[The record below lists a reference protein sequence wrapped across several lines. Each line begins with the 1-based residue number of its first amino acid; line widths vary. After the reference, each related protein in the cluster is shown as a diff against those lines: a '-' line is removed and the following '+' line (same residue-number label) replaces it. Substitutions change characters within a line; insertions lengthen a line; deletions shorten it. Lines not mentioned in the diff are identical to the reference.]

1 MDEERWQ
8 AVLATDGA
16 LDGSFVYAVRSTGV
30 YCRTTCPSRR
40 PRRENVQFFDTPA
53 LAEAAG
59 FRPCKRCHP
68 QGDVPDPAGEV
79 VEQICAFIRE
89 QGAPSL
95 AELGAQFHLSPAHL
109 QRLFKRVTGLSPR
122 QYAEVC
128 RLDRL
133 KRELREGESVTDAQ
147 NEAGYS
153 SSSRLYERAP
163 GQLGMSPKAYQ
174 KGGAAQVIRYTIF
187 PSAIGLVLLA
197 ATERGICALRLAD
210 GRDELLAVL
219 SDEFPRATLVE
230 DPEGLAE
237 WAAIV
242 ANDLTGAGPLLRLP
256 LDLQATAF
264 QLRVWE
270 VLRRIPAGETR
281 TYQEVAEAIGQPTA
295 ARAAARAIATN
306 PVALAIPCH
315 RVIRGDGGMGGYR
328 WGLERKR
335 ELLALERK

>member
-1 MDEERWQ
+1 MDRWQ
-8 AVLATDGA
+8 AVLTRDASQDGA
-16 LDGSFVYAVRSTGV
+16 FVYAVQSTGI
-30 YCRTTCPSRR
+30 YCRPTCPSRR
-40 PRRENVQFFDTPA
+40 PRRENVQFFGAPA
-53 LAEAAG
+53 EAEAAG
-59 FRPCKRCHP
+59 FRPCKRCDP
-68 QGDVPDPAGEV
+68 RGTEPDLAGKLVWEV
-79 VEQICAFIRE
+79 CAYIRE
-89 QGAPSL
+89 HGVSSL
-95 AELGAQFHLSPAHL
+95 VDLGARFHLSPTHL

-128 RLDRL
+128 RLDKF
-133 KRELREGESVTDAQ
+133 KRELREGESVTGAQ
-147 NEAGYS
+147 NGAGYS

-174 KGGAAQVIRYTIF
+174 RGGAAQVIRYTIF
-187 PSAIGLVLLA
+187 PSAIGQVLLA
-197 ATERGICALRLAD
+197 ATEKGICALRLGD
-210 GRDELLAVL
+210 GVEVLAA
-219 SDEFPRATLVE
+219 EFPRAMLIE

-237 WAAIV
+237 WTV
-242 ANDLTGAGPLLRLP
+242 VVESDLVGAGPLLQLP

-281 TYQEVAEAIGQPTA
+281 TYQQVAEAIGQPTA

-328 WGLERKR
+328 WGVDRKR
-335 ELLALERK
+335 EILALERR

>member
-1 MDEERWQ
+1 MEARWQ
-8 AVLATDGA
+8 AVLTRDASQDGA
-16 LDGSFVYAVRSTGV
+16 FVYGVQSTGI
-30 YCRTTCPSRR
+30 YCRPTCPSRR

-53 LAEAAG
+53 KAESAG

-68 QGDVPDPAGEV
+68 QGTVVDAGSEIV
-79 VEQICAFIRE
+79 ARISAYIRE
-89 QGAPSL
+89 HGVASL
-95 AELGAQFHLSPAHL
+95 VDLGAQFHLSPTHL

-128 RLDRL
+128 RLDRF
-133 KRELREGESVTDAQ
+133 KRELREGESVTVAQ

-174 KGGAAQVIRYTIF
+174 RGGAAQVIRYTLF
-187 PSAIGLVLLA
+187 PSAIGQVLLA

-210 GRDELLAVL
+210 GAEELRAVL
-219 SDEFPRATLVE
+219 ATEFPRAALLQ
-230 DPEGLAE
+230 DDAGLAE
-237 WAAIV
+237 WAAVV
-242 ANDLTGAGPLLRLP
+242 ASDLIGAGPLLQLP

-270 VLRRIPAGETR
+270 VLRRIPAGETC
-281 TYQEVAEAIGQPTA
+281 TYLQVAEAIGQPTA

-306 PVALAIPCH
+306 PVALVIPCH

-328 WGLERKR
+328 WGVERKR
-335 ELLALERK
+335 EILALERR

>member
-1 MDEERWQ
+1 MEARWQ
-8 AVLATDGA
+8 AVLTRDASQDGA
-16 LDGSFVYAVRSTGV
+16 FVYGVQSTGI
-30 YCRTTCPSRR
+30 YCRPTCPSRR
-40 PRRENVQFFDTPA
+40 PRRERVQFFDTPA
-53 LAEAAG
+53 QAEAAG

-68 QGDVPDPAGEV
+68 QGVAPDPAGEV
-79 VEQICAFIRE
+79 VQAICAYIRE
-89 QGAPSL
+89 QGETSL
-95 AELGAQFHLSPAHL
+95 ADLGAQFHLSPTHL

-128 RLDRL
+128 RLDKF
-133 KRELREGESVTDAQ
+133 KRELREGESVTGAQ

-163 GQLGMSPKAYQ
+163 GQLGMSPKAYRS
-174 KGGAAQVIRYTIF
+174 GGAAQVIRYTIF
-187 PSAIGLVLLA
+187 PSAVGQVLLA
-197 ATERGICALRLAD
+197 ATERGVCALRLGD
-210 GRDELLAVL
+210 GVEVLAA
-219 SDEFPRATLVE
+219 EFPRATLVE

-237 WAAIV
+237 WATVV
-242 ANDLTGAGPLLRLP
+242 ASDLNGAGPLLQLP

-281 TYQEVAEAIGQPTA
+281 TYQQVAEAIGQPTA

-328 WGLERKR
+328 WGVERKQAI
-335 ELLALERK
+335 LALERR